1 MKAIQ
6 FQKTGGPEVFEYVD
20 VPEPKAG
27 QGQVLVDLQYIGVNY
42 TDISTR
48 TTYNGKFPF
57 IPGVEGAG
65 VVEAA
70 GEGVTDLAPGD
81 KVAFAG
87 ASRVYA
93 QKTLAQATRAV
104 KLPPGLDTKIGAAA
118 MLQGMT
124 AHYLTHSTY
133 PVKKGDTI
141 LVHAGAGG
149 TGQMIIQIAKMLGA
163 AVITTVSTEAK
174 AKIAREAGADHVI
187 LYTQQDFAEEVK
199 KITAG
204 AGLPVVYD
212 SVGKTTFD
220 KSLECLRPR
229 GYMVQF
235 GSSSGPVPPVSA
247 STLQARSLF
256 WTRPGLLHH
265 TATRQELLWRANDV
279 LKWAQEGKLRVS
291 IFQVFPLR
299 EAAAAHRE
307 LQGRQTTG
315 KLLLQP

>member
-20 VPEPKAG
+20 VAEPKAG

-65 VVEAA
+65 MVEAA
-70 GEGVTDLAPGD
+70 GEGVTDFAPGD

-104 KLPPGLDTKIGAAA
+104 KLPPGLDTKMGAAA

-163 AVITTVSTEAK
+163 TVIATVSTEAK
-174 AKIAREAGADHVI
+174 AKIARETGADHVI

-204 AGLPVVYD
+204 VGLPVVYD

-229 GYMVQF
+229 GYMVQY
-235 GSSSGPVPPVSA
+235 GSSSGSVPPVTA
-247 STLQARSLF
+247 ATLGQSCSGRGQGCCTTRRRGRSCCGA
-256 WTRPGLLHH
+256 P
-265 TATRQELLWRANDV
+265 
-279 LKWAQEGKLRVS
+279 
-291 IFQVFPLR
+291 
-299 EAAAAHRE
+299 
-307 LQGRQTTG
+307 TTC
-315 KLLLQP
+315 